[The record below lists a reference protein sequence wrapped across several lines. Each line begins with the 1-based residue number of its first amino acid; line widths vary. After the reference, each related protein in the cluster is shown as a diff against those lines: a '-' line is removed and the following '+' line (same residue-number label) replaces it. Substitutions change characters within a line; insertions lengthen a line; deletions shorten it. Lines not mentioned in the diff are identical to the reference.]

1 MIGLM
6 QKMFGDEFWQN
17 AIIEATHWNYHSK
30 SIQMRHSSN
39 PPIREEWWTNQFNKL
54 FRREYDLKFDLPSVF
69 IDTYYDKHNDFELK
83 KFQGETEELYNFANS
98 RIPFQCKD
106 IKIALTEIR
115 ELQEKIEDLETDKNN
130 RIKTIQ
136 KIMEENIRLNHSLY
150 RQSQGRSIT
159 TSNPGGAA
167 SLQNQY
173 CLSHECYT
181 PTEFALFGLGIC
193 IAGMYDYEKKKSSRL
208 RLLMT
213 KENQNHS
220 IFFRNIGRC
229 RSYYLA
235 QK

>member
-1 MIGLM
+1 M
-6 QKMFGDEFWQN
+6 
-17 AIIEATHWNYHSK
+17 
-30 SIQMRHSSN
+30 
-39 PPIREEWWTNQFNKL
+39 
-54 FRREYDLKFDLPSVF
+54 
-69 IDTYYDKHNDFELK
+69 K
-83 KFQGETEELYNFANS
+83 KFHEETDELYNFANN
-98 RIPFQCKD
+98 RVPFQCKD

-193 IAGMYDYEKKKSSRL
+193 IAGMME
-208 RLLMT
+208 
-213 KENQNHS
+213 
-220 IFFRNIGRC
+220 FF
-229 RSYYLA
+229 S
-235 QK
+235 